1 MQRDV
6 YITDEERIKCRRVA
20 KAYAEIDDEKVKV
33 IEIGRFGFLRLL
45 YYKYPYGFDDVI
57 TYFDSRELFEDLWQ
71 DWLYDQLQK
80 IAEENPVL
88 MELDD
93 DELFETLPEEKKKEL
108 LDKRVYFAERSRL
121 VPPEGDGDKELEAD
135 RGMDFNLFKDRIFEF
150 LNGDDLKGIVDID
163 TDDLNDTFIVTM
175 ISGRMFEVQCREVG

>member
-20 KAYAEIDDEKVKV
+20 RAYAEIDDEKVKV

-45 YYKYPYGFDDVI
+45 YYKYPYGFDDAI
-57 TYFDSRELFEDLWQ
+57 TYFDSKELFE
-71 DWLYDQLQK
+71 
-80 IAEENPVL
+80 E
-88 MELDD
+88 
-93 DELFETLPEEKKKEL
+93 LPEDKKKEL

-121 VPPEGDGDKELEAD
+121 VPVEGDGDKALEAD
-135 RGMDFNLFKDRIFEF
+135 RGMDLKLFKDRIFEF

>member
-20 KAYAEIDDEKVKV
+20 RAYAEIDDEKVKV

-45 YYKYPYGFDDVI
+45 YYKYPYGFDDAI
-57 TYFDSRELFEDLWQ
+57 TYFDSKELFEDLWQ

-80 IAEENPVL
+80 IAKDNPVL

-93 DELFETLPEEKKKEL
+93 DELFEELPEDKKKEL

-121 VPPEGDGDKELEAD
+121 VPVEGDGDKALEAD
-135 RGMDFNLFKDRIFEF
+135 RGMDLKLFKDRIFEF

>member
-1 MQRDV
+1 
-6 YITDEERIKCRRVA
+6 
-20 KAYAEIDDEKVKV
+20 
-33 IEIGRFGFLRLL
+33 
-45 YYKYPYGFDDVI
+45 
-57 TYFDSRELFEDLWQ
+57 
-71 DWLYDQLQK
+71 
-80 IAEENPVL
+80 

-135 RGMDFNLFKDRIFEF
+135 QGMDLNLFKDRIFEF

-175 ISGRMFEVQCREVG
+175 ISGRMFEIQCREVG